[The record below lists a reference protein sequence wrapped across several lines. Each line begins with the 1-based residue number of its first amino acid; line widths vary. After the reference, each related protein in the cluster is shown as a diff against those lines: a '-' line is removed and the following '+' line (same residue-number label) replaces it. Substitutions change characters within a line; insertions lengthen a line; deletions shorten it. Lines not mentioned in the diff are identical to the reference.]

1 MRRGFKYSVTLLS
14 LLACLSLFAI
24 GFASWTILLGI
35 EVEASIEGNIGSEDV
50 IYSNDY
56 VSYEIDSSRMF
67 KYCRYGFVKDDEIV
81 NEGTLPLSIELKNLA
96 SFKDRYIDLEYDS
109 IKVVVVL
116 KYDNSNSAFT
126 LFDTLDGQYSFTP
139 SAIFKDESYT
149 VDSNKV
155 SYSISANECD
165 FVFDLD
171 NILNDLDVINKDS
184 FNFSIDYLFKVLYY
198 DPQTYFR
205 DKMFETLNKSKLF
218 SLSVKIEGY
227 KAGDLNA

>member
-96 SFKDRYIDLEYDS
+96 SFKDRYIDLEYEWFYVAL
-109 IKVVVVL
+109 ILLRL
-116 KYDNSNSAFT
+116 KFHQEFPNQT
-126 LFDTLDGQYSFTP
+126 LLLRFDKRIVILNTILKTTLDTQ
-139 SAIFKDESYT
+139 K
-149 VDSNKV
+149 
-155 SYSISANECD
+155 
-165 FVFDLD
+165 
-171 NILNDLDVINKDS
+171 
-184 FNFSIDYLFKVLYY
+184 
-198 DPQTYFR
+198 
-205 DKMFETLNKSKLF
+205 
-218 SLSVKIEGY
+218 
-227 KAGDLNA
+227 